1 MLFEIFTLLAYI
13 VLTMFFE
20 LWRTRQVQ
28 HSRLKLVL
36 VAPVTVPIMIT
47 LYLLVEIFKFK
58 P

>member
-28 HSRLKLVL
+28 HNRLKLVL

-47 LYLLVEIFKFK
+47 LYLLVEVFKFK